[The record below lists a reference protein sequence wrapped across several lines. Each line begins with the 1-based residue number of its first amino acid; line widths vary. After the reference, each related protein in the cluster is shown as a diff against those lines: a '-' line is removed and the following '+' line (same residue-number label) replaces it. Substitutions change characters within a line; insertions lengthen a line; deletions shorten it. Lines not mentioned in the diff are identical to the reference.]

1 MEATTKNLIEA
12 LDEERIK
19 RNLSHRQF
27 SFMLGIDPGYWH
39 RIRTGE
45 RPLNLNTLQI
55 FMHKL
60 PEVTPEVTNFVVSQ
74 GNGPSENVKEA
85 MDGHENP

>member
-1 MEATTKNLIEA
+1 MQGIVSDLIKAVE
-12 LDEERIK
+12 EERIK
-19 RNLSHRQF
+19 RKLDHKAF
-27 SFMLGIDPGYWH
+27 SVLLGIDESYWH

-45 RPLNLNTLQI
+45 RPLNLNILQI
-55 FMHKL
+55 FMQKL
-60 PEVTPEVTNFVVSQ
+60 PDITPEVTNFVVSQ

>member
-1 MEATTKNLIEA
+1 MEGTALQQLIKAVEGQRTKRQLDHRAFSA
-12 LDEERIK
+12 L
-19 RNLSHRQF
+19 
-27 SFMLGIDPGYWH
+27 LGIHESYWH

-55 FMHKL
+55 FMQKL

-74 GNGPSENVKEA
+74 GNNNQK
-85 MDGHENP
+85 